1 MKDILTKEQRETV
14 DETLERAKALL
25 ADKWNYGVGE
35 WVGVA
40 EILMDIIDNLS
51 KLGVK

>member
-1 MKDILTKEQRETV
+1 MTDLLTMDERQTV
-14 DETLERAKALL
+14 ERAKALL
-25 ADKWNYGVGE
+25 ADKWSYGVGE

-51 KLGVK
+51 KRGEYEQ